1 MLNIRVV
8 QVGHWVGRHETSV
21 FLLYVMVVKELSE
34 CGSVQVDCSRM
45 EMFEPLDEKD
55 RLVPVNF

>member
-1 MLNIRVV
+1 M
-8 QVGHWVGRHETSV
+8 

-34 CGSVQVDCSRM
+34 CGSVQVDCSLT

-55 RLVPVNF
+55 QLVLVNF